1 MNTQKSVYN
10 RLFSKVEK
18 TELES
23 QKVELAIIDD
33 IVSSAKKVF
42 DQRDKVVQAM
52 RLVSKEAKEGLI
64 FANKSLKDIE
74 EFERKAKDLGIDLPK
89 KVVSAKTQMTERK
102 KDFENWL
109 NR

>member
-1 MNTQKSVYN
+1 MNTQKAVYN
-10 RLFSKVEK
+10 GLFSKK
-18 TELES
+18 TELETH
-23 QKVELAIIDD
+23 KVELAIIDD
-33 IVSSAKKVF
+33 IVTSAKKVF

-52 RLVSKEAKEGLI
+52 RKVTEESKEGLS

-74 EFERKAKDLGIDLPK
+74 EFERKVKDLGIDLPK
-89 KVVSAKTQMTERK
+89 KVINAKTQMTERK